1 MKKRARRLRVAVS
14 VCVCW
19 GALVALLNFV
29 SGVWG
34 QSIFGSVSVQHF
46 EGVTSVL
53 LVMLLLLP
61 IQLVD

>member
-1 MKKRARRLRVAVS
+1 M
-14 VCVCW
+14 CVCW